1 MKSKNIGK
9 IWIAVTAVI
18 VLAAVASFTQT
29 VVGWGMWGIVSSLIL
44 GILIA
49 NFSALLWIL
58 KRKWQEKKAGL
69 AIEDERTQFLAGRAA
84 LRAFLVGQWFILG
97 LLWYD
102 WFWGHGLI
110 DGPELNTAWALILSI
125 LANSGLFLLLRW
137 YYGRKEAG
145 L

>member
-1 MKSKNIGK
+1 MDCHDHLVVLLAIIGLGQ
-9 IWIAVTAVI
+9 A
-18 VLAAVASFTQT
+18 
-29 VVGWGMWGIVSSLIL
+29 VVGWSMRGIIASLVL
-44 GILIA
+44 GLLIA
-49 NFSALLWIL
+49 NFSVMLWIL
-58 KRKWQEKKAGL
+58 KRKWQEKKDGL

-102 WFWGHGLI
+102 WFQGHGLI